1 MAKFEWQNGTLVS
14 KAKVEIDGK
23 IYEVEPEQYSGQTP
37 LSAENLNQMQDGIY
51 EDIDKN
57 KSDINSLKYNVIT
70 NGSEVKTGRM
80 IDGKEEYVK
89 RYEITIN
96 SVSEN
101 KTKAKGKASLGFN
114 LADVTVTEF
123 SAYIIS
129 NTNNI
134 FNVDTNNYNAG
145 YDSGSNYINISSAE
159 NSITINCNS
168 ANYRNKAVVM
178 IYYVKN
184 K

>member
-1 MAKFEWQNGTLVS
+1 MGKFNWQNGTLVTP
-14 KAKVEIDGK
+14 ARVEVGG
-23 IYEVEPEQYSGQTP
+23 EVYDVTPEQYSGQTP
-37 LSAENLNQMQDGIY
+37 LSAENMNAMQDGIY
-51 EDIDKN
+51 EDIDK
-57 KSDINSLKYNVIT
+57 KASKYNVET

-101 KTKAKGKASLGFN
+101 KTRAQGKASLGFT

-145 YDSGSNYINISSAE
+145 YDAGTNYINISYGE
-159 NSITINCNS
+159 NAIIINCNS
-168 ANYRNKAVVM
+168 ENYKNKAIVM

-184 K
+184 N

>member
-14 KAKVEIDGK
+14 KAKVEIDGN
-23 IYEVEPEQYSGQTP
+23 IYEVEPEQYTGTTP
-37 LSAENLNQMQDGIY
+37 LTAENLNQMQDGIY
-51 EDIDKN
+51 EDIDK
-57 KSDINSLKYNVIT
+57 KTSKYNIET
-70 NGSEVKTGRM
+70 NGSEVKTGRK
-80 IDGKEEYVK
+80 IDGKDEYVK

-101 KTKAKGKASLGFN
+101 KTKAQGKASLGFT

-134 FNVDTNNYNAG
+134 FNIDTNNYNAG
-145 YDSGSNYINISSAE
+145 YDLGSNYISISASE
-159 NSITINCNS
+159 NSIIINCNS